1 MVNYSTYRHEFYNMY
16 QEQGET
22 IDDMAHKCNFK
33 VICVAATTIAAAV
46 VHDLVD
52 EFVRDELLVGLL
64 DQTIRARLMRE
75 KNLR

>member
-1 MVNYSTYRHEFYNMY
+1 MY

-33 VICVAATTIAAAV
+33 VICVAAAAEGVAV

-52 EFVRDELLVGLL
+52 DLYEIDSSWL
-64 DQTIRARLMRE
+64 DYSIKPSEQD
-75 KNLR
+75 